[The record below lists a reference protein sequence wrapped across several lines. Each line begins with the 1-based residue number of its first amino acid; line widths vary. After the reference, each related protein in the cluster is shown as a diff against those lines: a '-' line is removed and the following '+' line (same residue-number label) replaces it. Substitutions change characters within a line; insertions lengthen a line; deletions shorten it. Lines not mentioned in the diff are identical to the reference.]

1 MLEPATHRSDT
12 SDVWVTILAG
22 GSGTRLWPRSRQSSP
37 KQTATLL
44 GDRSLLQNTVAR
56 VLPLVPPERIFV
68 LTGPEHAQQIADQ
81 LADIPRSNVLI
92 EPSPRGT
99 APCLG
104 LAALNL
110 ANMAASPTS
119 VMVSLHADH
128 AIEDESAFRQGIMT
142 AVRTARLGHLVT
154 VGIVPG
160 FPATGFGYIERGAP
174 IQIAGSHLA
183 VYDVVRFREKPPLSE
198 ARSYVESGRFYWN
211 TGYFAWTFERILG
224 AYQSHLPEMYASLQK
239 IAATTHSG
247 EARCLWDSIE
257 PVTIDVGIMERADGI
272 AVVPCDPGWS
282 DVGTWAALQDLVSPD
297 AEGNAIL
304 GSGEYVGLDTESC
317 LIRTDAGRLVAT
329 IGLRDMIIVDTEDA
343 LLVLPRDRAQ
353 DVARIVKALRDRG
366 LDRYL

>member
-1 MLEPATHRSDT
+1 MPQHKTPDSDT
-12 SDVWVTILAG
+12 GDVWVTILAG
-22 GSGTRLWPRSRQSSP
+22 GSGTRLWPRSRQNNP

-56 VLPLVPPERIFV
+56 VLPLVPPERIYV
-68 LTGPEHAQQIADQ
+68 LTGPEHAREIAAQ
-81 LADIPRSNVLI
+81 LPDVPKDNVLV

-110 ANMAASPTS
+110 AAAAASRMA

-128 AIEDESAFRQGIMT
+128 AIEDETTFRQGI
-142 AVRTARLGHLVT
+142 RTAIETARNGHLVT
-154 VGIVPG
+154 VGIVPA

-174 IQIAGSHLA
+174 LQASGDQP
-183 VYDVVRFREKPPLSE
+183 VYQVVRFREKPPLAE
-198 ARSYVESGRFYWN
+198 ARAYVESGRFYWN
-211 TGYFAWTFERILG
+211 TGYFAWTFQRMLTAYQRHLPDMYAALERIV
-224 AYQSHLPEMYASLQK
+224 ATDDPEE
-239 IAATTHSG
+239 T
-247 EARCLWDSIE
+247 RRLWEGIE

-282 DVGTWAALQDLVSPD
+282 DVGTWAALQDLLPTDPS
-297 AEGNAIL
+297 GNAIL

-317 LIRTDAGRLVAT
+317 LIHTDKRLVST
-329 IGLRDMIIVDTEDA
+329 VGLQDMIIVDTKDA

-353 DVARIVKALRDRG
+353 DVAKIVKILRERG